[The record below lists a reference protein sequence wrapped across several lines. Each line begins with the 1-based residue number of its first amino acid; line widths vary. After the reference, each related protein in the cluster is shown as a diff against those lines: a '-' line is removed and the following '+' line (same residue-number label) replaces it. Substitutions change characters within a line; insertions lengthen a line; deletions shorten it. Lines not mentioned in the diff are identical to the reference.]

1 MFACGCGLCD
11 SDAALQLLHHRWRT
25 LFSLLN
31 ERQGRLYA
39 AEKALQLGQEG
50 ARIVARILGLSARTI
65 ERGLQEWQRGLPSL
79 GPERV
84 RRQGG
89 GRPSCADTDPTLVRA
104 LEALLDENTAGDPM
118 SLLKWTHK
126 SSRTLAVALQ
136 HQGHEVSH
144 TTVTHLLHELGYSL
158 RRNVKALEGEQHPDR
173 DAQFRYLH
181 EKSKEFVRL
190 QQPIVSVDTKKKEKL
205 GEFANPG
212 QQWADEDRLVNAY
225 DFPSLVEGT
234 VIPYG
239 AYDEQRNEGFV
250 NVGTSHDTSEF
261 AVVSIRQWWQWM
273 GRRAYPHATA
283 VLITADNGG
292 SNRSHNRLWKLGLQ
306 RFADEYQ
313 LDVTVCHFPTGTS
326 KWNKIEHRL
335 FAFVSMNWRGE
346 PLTSYETVIQLINHT
361 TTSQGLHVEAHLD
374 ERLYKTG
381 IEVPNKDMESV
392 QREGHAFHPDWN
404 YTIRHHR
411 KS

>member
-1 MFACGCGLCD
+1 MLACCCGLGD
-11 SDAALQLLHHRWRT
+11 SDADLQLLHHRWRT

-39 AEKALQLGQEG
+39 AEKALQLGQDG
-50 ARIVARILGLSARTI
+50 ARTVARILGLSARTV
-65 ERGLQEWQRGLPSL
+65 ERGLQEWQHGLPPL

-84 RRQGG
+84 RQQGG
-89 GRPSCADTDPTLVRA
+89 GRPSRENADPTLLRA
-104 LEALLDENTAGDPM
+104 LEVLLEENTAGDPM

-126 SSRTLAVALQ
+126 SSRILAAALQ
-136 HQGHEVSH
+136 HQGPEVSH
-144 TTVTHLLHELGYSL
+144 TTVARLLHELGYSL
-158 RRNVKALEGEQHPDR
+158 RSNVKALEGEQHPDR

-181 EKSKEFVRL
+181 EKAKDFFRL
-190 QQPIVSVDTKKKEKL
+190 QQPVVSVDTKKKEKL

-212 QQWADEDRLVNAY
+212 QQWADADRLVNAY

-273 GRRAYPHATA
+273 GCSAYPHAQA
-283 VLITADNGG
+283 LLITADNGG

-306 RFADEYQ
+306 RFADDYQ
-313 LDVTVCHFPTGTS
+313 MDVTVCHFPTGTS

-335 FAFVSMNWRGE
+335 FAFLSLNWRGE

-361 TTSQGLHVEAHLD
+361 TTSQGLRVEAHLD

-381 IEVPNKDMESV
+381 IEVPDEDMESV